1 MFGNLF
7 NQKKSSGEASTQD
20 PSQTQTSM
28 SASSSGSDVNSVSL
42 QHTSQDQ
49 ESQPQNRSVSVSNN
63 GSKMDAVL
71 KQNLSALSHLDQRAT
86 QVLQHAQEETKRI
99 KQQLI
104 EPDQLLIGLLYDAEV
119 FKLLEE
125 FSVDPAKLTKEIQTK
140 EKLGNFTGQP
150 TLSEKS
156 KQVFEQAYRD
166 AKSRDSAFI
175 TPEDILLSLFSDT
188 LTTANA
194 LKQQGVN
201 KQQVEE
207 KLSKTHGFS
216 YGKKSV
222 LDRYGIDLTQQARE
236 GKLDPMAGRD
246 KEIDRLV
253 HILLRRTK
261 NNPIIIGEAGVGKTA
276 IVEGL
281 AEEIVIGKAPK
292 ELLNKRIIQL
302 DLSSIVAGASHRGEF
317 EERLRSVIQE
327 AMASVGQVIL
337 FIDEIHILMGA
348 GGEGDSMNASN
359 IVKPHL
365 ARGQLQIIGAT
376 TTSEYRKNFEKDKAL
391 ERRFQPVI
399 AEEPSEEMAMEMLK
413 VLRPKYEKFHNVTIP
428 DKTIEAAVKLSKKY
442 VGERYLPDKAVDL
455 LDEAAAWVKLGRS
468 ETFLPH
474 IDGGKIETLV
484 TIIKTET
491 GSLGSDTTD
500 KEKKDLNKKPEDNSQ
515 NGFDAKIPLNGPK
528 NEAPQDSIALGALP
542 ESPKGVPVSQTS
554 ADAGVADF
562 TNSPVSP

>member
-7 NQKKSSGEASTQD
+7 NQKKQQNQD
-20 PSQTQTSM
+20 DSLRQQPVQVP
-28 SASSSGSDVNSVSL
+28 SDVNNQYAKEPVNAEKMKNVS
-42 QHTSQDQ
+42 DN
-49 ESQPQNRSVSVSNN
+49 QNVNINSNP
-63 GSKMDAVL
+63 SKMDSQT
-71 KQNLSALSHLDQRAT
+71 KQNLSALSHLDQRTT
-86 QVLQHAQEETKRI
+86 QALQHAQDEAKRI
-99 KQQLI
+99 KQTLI
-104 EPDQLLIGLLYDAEV
+104 EPDQLLIGLLYDADI

-125 FSVDPAKLTKEIQTK
+125 FSVDPAKLTKEVQSK
-140 EKLGNFTGQP
+140 EQVGTFTGQP
-150 TLSEKS
+150 TLSDKS

-175 TPEDILLSLFSDT
+175 TPEDLLLSLFNDT
-188 LTTANA
+188 LSTANE
-194 LKQQGVN
+194 LKQQGIN

-207 KLSKTHGFS
+207 KLSKAHGFS

-236 GKLDPMAGRD
+236 GKLDPIAGRD

-276 IVEGL
+276 IIEGL
-281 AEEIVIGKAPK
+281 AQEIVTGKAPK

-327 AMASVGQVIL
+327 AMASIGQVIL

-359 IVKPHL
+359 IIKPHL

-399 AEEPSEEMAMEMLK
+399 AEEPSEEMAIEMLK
-413 VLRPKYEKFHNVTIP
+413 VLRPKYEKFHNVTIS
-428 DKTIEAAVKLSKKY
+428 DKTVEAAVKLSKKY
-442 VGERYLPDKAVDL
+442 IGERYLPDKAVDL

-468 ETFLPH
+468 ETFLPR
-474 IDGGKIETLV
+474 IDGGKADAHELV
-484 TIIKTET
+484 TIVKTET
-491 GSLGSDTTD
+491 SSLDSYF
-500 KEKKDLNKKPEDNSQ
+500 KENNNKEQ
-515 NGFDAKIPLNGPK
+515 NTKQDAKTGYDSK
-528 NEAPQDSIALGALP
+528 NDVPGEAPQDSFAAGALP
-542 ESPKGVPVSQTS
+542 ESPLNNPVNQTS
-554 ADAGVADF
+554 VDAGVAEF
-562 TNSPVSP
+562 ANSTV

>member
-7 NQKKSSGEASTQD
+7 NQKKQSDQGEPYQPMPVGGIQSVNTPQD
-20 PSQTQTSM
+20 PHISQQNSEVGQVPVGKVNTQ
-28 SASSSGSDVNSVSL
+28 
-42 QHTSQDQ
+42 
-49 ESQPQNRSVSVSNN
+49 
-63 GSKMDAVL
+63 GSKINPSL
-71 KQNLSALSHLDQRAT
+71 RQNLSALSHLDQRST
-86 QVLQHAQEETKRI
+86 QVLQHSQEEAKRI

-104 EPDQLLIGLLYDAEV
+104 EPDQLLIGLLYDADV
-119 FKLLEE
+119 FKILEE
-125 FSVDPAKLTKEIQTK
+125 FSVDPAKLTKEVQSK
-140 EKLGNFTGQP
+140 EVVGVFTGQP
-150 TLSEKS
+150 TLSDKS

-175 TPEDILLSLFSDT
+175 TPEDILLALFNDT
-188 LTTANA
+188 LTTSAQ

-201 KQQVEE
+201 KEEVEN
-207 KLSKTHGFS
+207 KLSKNHGFS

-236 GKLDPMAGRD
+236 GKLDPIAGRE

-276 IVEGL
+276 IIEGL
-281 AEEIVIGKAPK
+281 AEEIVTGKAPK
-292 ELLNKRIIQL
+292 DLSNKRIIQL

-327 AMASVGQVIL
+327 AMASSGQIVL

-348 GGEGDSMNASN
+348 GGDGDAMNASN
-359 IVKPHL
+359 IIKPHL

-399 AEEPSEEMAMEMLK
+399 AEEPSEEAAIEMLK
-413 VLRPKYEKFHNVTIP
+413 VLRPKYEKFHNVTIS

-442 VGERYLPDKAVDL
+442 IGERYLPDKAVDL
-455 LDEAAAWVKLGRS
+455 LDEASAWVKLGRS
-468 ETFLPH
+468 ETFLPR
-474 IDGGKIETLV
+474 IDGGKSDAKELV
-484 TIIKTET
+484 QVIKTNP
-491 GSLGSDTTD
+491 SDSQFSPSENTKEDVKEVSQTD
-500 KEKKDLNKKPEDNSQ
+500 SSQ
-515 NGFDAKIPLNGPK
+515 
-528 NEAPQDSIALGALP
+528 ESIAAGALP
-542 ESPKGVPVSQTS
+542 DGSSNL
-554 ADAGVADF
+554 AGSIV
-562 TNSPVSP
+562 TP

>member
-7 NQKKSSGEASTQD
+7 NQKKQQVQDEANV
-20 PSQTQTSM
+20 PSQPIPSQAPGVMNQREQNAPYAQQNTSGNDKQM
-28 SASSSGSDVNSVSL
+28 TLNTG
-42 QHTSQDQ
+42 
-49 ESQPQNRSVSVSNN
+49 
-63 GSKMDAVL
+63 GSKLDAMA
-71 KQNLSALSHLDQRAT
+71 KQNLSALSHLDQRTT
-86 QVLQHAQEETKRI
+86 QVLQHSQEEAKRI
-99 KQQLI
+99 KQGHI
-104 EPDQLLIGLLYDAEV
+104 EPDQLLIGLLYDSDI

-125 FSVDPAKLTKEIQTK
+125 SSVDPAKLTKEVQMK
-140 EKLGNFTGQP
+140 ETVGTFTGQP
-150 TLSEKS
+150 ILSEKS
-156 KQVFEQAYRD
+156 KQVFEQSYRD
-166 AKSRDSAFI
+166 AKVRDSAFI
-175 TPEDILLSLFSDT
+175 TPEDLLLALFNDT
-188 LTTANA
+188 LNTANQ

-201 KQQVEE
+201 KQQIEE
-207 KLSKTHGFS
+207 KLSKAHGFS

-236 GKLDPMAGRD
+236 GKLDPIAGRD

-276 IVEGL
+276 IIEGL
-281 AEEIVIGKAPK
+281 SFGIVTGKAPK

-348 GGEGDSMNASN
+348 GGDGGDSMNASN

-399 AEEPSEEMAMEMLK
+399 AEEPSEEMAIEMLK
-413 VLRPKYEKFHNVTIP
+413 VLRPKYEKFHNVTIS
-428 DKTIEAAVKLSKKY
+428 DKTVEAAVKLSKKY
-442 VGERYLPDKAVDL
+442 IGERYLPDKAVDL

-468 ETFLPH
+468 ETFLPR
-474 IDGGKIETLV
+474 IDGGKSEIKELV
-484 TIIKTET
+484 TVINTET
-491 GSLGSDTTD
+491 DSKINTLSENKDAVKKEEVMSDTNDTQ
-500 KEKKDLNKKPEDNSQ
+500 NSQ
-515 NGFDAKIPLNGPK
+515 
-528 NEAPQDSIALGALP
+528 DSFAMGALP
-542 ESPKGVPVSQTS
+542 EIPANPVVNQTS
-554 ADAGVADF
+554 ADAGQAEFAGSAV
-562 TNSPVSP
+562 